1 MGEVLGLFSTP
12 LYKARVEIDPN
23 INKDFLDT
31 IPYRS
36 YSDKSGWS
44 SKDGKILLNK
54 NFKCLKEKID
64 KHVENFLYQV
74 LKIAQ
79 GRPKH
84 TQSWINKH
92 GPKGFSSKHYH
103 SNSFISGGL
112 YLECPPNCG
121 GIVFQQSHN
130 HLSWCANTIR
140 PAISELTMW
149 NADSWA
155 FEVQKGDLLLFPSHL
170 LHRVEDN
177 MSDKDRYMIAFN
189 YFLEG
194 EIGSHTGALNLRC
207 LA

>member
-1 MGEVLGLFSTP
+1 MECRQLGIRGSKRRSITFPITP
-12 LYKARVEIDPN
+12 LASGKAY
-23 INKDFLDT
+23 IN
-31 IPYRS
+31 
-36 YSDKSGWS
+36 G
-44 SKDGKILLNK
+44 LNK
-54 NFKCLKEKID
+54 LILKKDKAEDTQKALKPRAEKID

-170 LHRVEDN
+170 LHRVKLTL
-177 MSDKDRYMIAFN
+177 MV
-189 YFLEG
+189 
-194 EIGSHTGALNLRC
+194 
-207 LA
+207 